1 MGHEISDYQEALKK
15 VVENGLFLE
24 EVKKE
29 IVTPGLIDLA
39 IKSNPRAIQFVASPS
54 REQCLLAVRTNPHTI
69 SYIRM
74 PSEEICIEAVRKN
87 GLVLN
92 YISNQTMR
100 ICEEA
105 IKQNPQAVRFIRPS
119 MYRKELFYMGVKR
132 DWRLLEFVPK
142 NLKDLEMCMLAFE
155 QSELAQKYFEF

>member
-1 MGHEISDYQEALKK
+1 MSYKINDYKEALKR
-15 VVENGLFLE
+15 VTENGLSLKGVE
-24 EVKKE
+24 EE
-29 IVTPGLIDLA
+29 IVTPELIELA
-39 IKSNPRAIQFVASPS
+39 IKSNPRAIEFVRNPS
-54 REQCLLAVRTNPHTI
+54 QEQCLLAVQMNPHAI
-69 SYIRM
+69 SHIKNPAERV
-74 PSEEICIEAVRKN
+74 CLEAVKGN

-92 YISNQTMR
+92 YISNQTIQ

-105 IKQNPQAVRFIRPS
+105 IQQNPQAVRFIRPF

-142 NLKDLEMCMLAFE
+142 DLRDLEMCMLAFG